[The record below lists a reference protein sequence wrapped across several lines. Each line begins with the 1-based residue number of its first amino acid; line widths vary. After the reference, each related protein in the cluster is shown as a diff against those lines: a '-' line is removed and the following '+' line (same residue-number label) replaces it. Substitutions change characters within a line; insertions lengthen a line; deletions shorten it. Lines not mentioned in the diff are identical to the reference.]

1 MMLPTKPTMMAEHDT
16 GYSVEV
22 RRKAARKTAL
32 IMALIAAGIF
42 VAFMLKGILG

>member
-1 MMLPTKPTMMAEHDT
+1 MNEHDANT
-16 GYSVEV
+16 QQYSLEA

-32 IMALIAAGIF
+32 IFALIALGIF